1 MTERFTVDSDGKWW
15 DRITHEYVT
24 LDNLFRTVEEL
35 DNKLESKQHTINEMA
50 KTIRIYD
57 DGYIDLNKKYK
68 KLKDENEQLKSFK
81 EQNINEYLKLKEVCN
96 ECKKENEQ
104 LKQFIKKLTTKGTGR
119 IDLASGYSYNVN
131 AVLTGY
137 RGDVE

>member
-68 KLKDENEQLKSFK
+68 KLKDENEQLKEENK
-81 EQNINEYLKLKEVCN
+81 ELQCTIEANSQDDYIDYLKR
-96 ECKKENEQ
+96 ENEHINKSVKEEKEKSS
-104 LKQFIKKLTTKGTGR
+104 KQN
-119 IDLASGYSYNVN
+119 DS
-131 AVLTGY
+131 
-137 RGDVE
+137 